1 MRAERGFTLLEV
13 MVALAV
19 FALLAAAVLS
29 ASQYV
34 LQQAGTLQE
43 RLFASWL
50 ADNQLTELRLQPSV
64 APGRQQLV
72 RHFDRRQWRLSQ
84 SLTPAFDKRLIK
96 VELEVRLGDSQHVVY
111 RGTGWLSNV
120 EGLSRNE

>member
-1 MRAERGFTLLEV
+1 MKAERGFTLLEV

-34 LQQAGTLQE
+34 LRQAGMLQE

-50 ADNQLTELRLQPSV
+50 ADNHLAELRLQS
-64 APGRQQLV
+64 ALEPGRQQWV
-72 RHFDRRQWRLSQ
+72 RHFDRREWRLSQ
-84 SLTPAFDKRLIK
+84 NLIPAFDKRLIR
-96 VELEVRLGDSQHVVY
+96 VELEVRLGDSPQVVH
-111 RGTGWLSNV
+111 RGTGWLPIADAV
-120 EGLSRNE
+120 SRDE